1 MFAWNR
7 DPTRLTGSSSYR
19 KFRREQLGIRD
30 DRPSEYVLRCPRAY
44 RKKMDELEKN
54 LGLHDKILI
63 SPDDAATYSIS
74 MPDQSS
80 SRLALQS
87 AGVKKE
93 LGSKA
98 SLQACSAR
106 MASDD
111 ERLDDLKG
119 SDQYLQATPDSVE
132 LDTTQEMVSS
142 PVTST
147 TSLPPS
153 SIAKQLRSSSK
164 MRLLRYK
171 HKALENKKK
180 KKKKKK
186 KVVIIKRKAV

>member
-1 MFAWNR
+1 MFPLSR
-7 DPTRLTGSSSYR
+7 DPTRNLTGSSSYR

-30 DRPSEYVLRCPRAY
+30 DRPSSYVLKCRRAY

-54 LGLHDKILI
+54 LGLDDDEILI

-74 MPDQSS
+74 MLDEIMFSPDDATTTSSISMPDQSS
-80 SRLALQS
+80 SRLASHS
-87 AGVKKE
+87 AGTKNEV
-93 LGSKA
+93 GSKA
-98 SLQACSAR
+98 CSAH
-106 MASDD
+106 MASD

-132 LDTTQEMVSS
+132 LDTTQHSY
-142 PVTST
+142 
-147 TSLPPS
+147 
-153 SIAKQLRSSSK
+153 KQIRSSSK

-186 KVVIIKRKAV
+186 KRS